1 MTDTFRALCAELVDD
16 LEMSDWPYK
25 LKEVFRAD
33 ITRARA
39 ALDAQPEP
47 EGPTDE
53 ELYELWEQ
61 EGYEGDFQDC
71 RRFYRGA
78 IAHWGRPTPQPVP
91 VSERWPGA
99 DDCDAEGRCWMFD
112 PCDRGWW
119 CYREALPS
127 DGDPEPFTHWLP
139 HWALPVPA
147 PAIAAE
153 LKGQ

>member
-1 MTDTFRALCAELVDD
+1 MCSEILTLLDLYEDGERVDWD
-16 LEMSDWPYK
+16 AW
-25 LKEVFRAD
+25 R
-33 ITRARA
+33 TRARA
-39 ALDAQPEP
+39 LLAQHLA

-53 ELYELWEQ
+53 ELYELWER

-78 IAHWGRPTPQPVP
+78 IARWGRPAIEPVP
-91 VSERWPGA
+91 VSERLP
-99 DDCDAEGRCWMFD
+99 DPEDCDAEGRCWMFD

-139 HWALPVPA
+139 HWALPVPTLVNNTR
-147 PAIAAE
+147 E
-153 LKGQ
+153 ENLNG